1 MDAIGNGPARRFY
14 FYFSGHGFAQLQTN
28 SHLCLAKWSDKRRNN
43 ALDAKSYLN
52 YILATGQFDEVMFFM
67 DCCRIREVNAE
78 GLKCS
83 LGNPKPKNNPK
94 TRIFES

>member
-1 MDAIGNGPARRFY
+1 MLEEIMDAIGNGPARRFY

-52 YILATGQFDEVMFFM
+52 YILATGQFRRSHVFH
-67 DCCRIREVNAE
+67 
-78 GLKCS
+78 GLLPHPGK
-83 LGNPKPKNNPK
+83 
-94 TRIFES
+94 